1 MTTIEV
7 KTSPAWRVLEILT
20 GLVILILGV
29 FVLADPSFAIST
41 LTIVIAGAL
50 IIGGLSRIVLGLFAT
65 GFPIRMRQL
74 NITGGIVAVVLGI
87 IGLVFLQ
94 NAIGTLILA
103 LALALLIVGAVEIG
117 VAVSRHPPSWIRA
130 LIAAIGS
137 LTVILAIIVVLDPTI
152 GQNILATILAAAIAL
167 VGTRDIVHGITGHKP
182 VRLPET
188 TPVTEL

>member
-1 MTTIEV
+1 M
-7 KTSPAWRVLEILT
+7 
-20 GLVILILGV
+20 
-29 FVLADPSFAIST
+29 
-41 LTIVIAGAL
+41 
-50 IIGGLSRIVLGLFAT
+50 
-65 GFPIRMRQL
+65 
-74 NITGGIVAVVLGI
+74 AVVLGI

-130 LIAAIGS
+130 LIAVIGA

-167 VGTRDIVHGITGHKP
+167 VGIRDIVHGITGHKP